1 MLIGNPVK
9 PGSVVRGCKEPEELE
24 SERVKRAASEL
35 GSLGGKARAARMP
48 PEGRR
53 EIARRAAAKGETSR
67 REQSDRVD
75 ASGFYG
81 AGFRI
86 TGSPASKVV
95 RIPARAGPM
104 EGTFARTRLFG
115 WKDVNPG
122 RKS

>member
-9 PGSVVRGCKEPEELE
+9 PGSVVRGRKEPAEELE

-48 PEGRR
+48 PER
-53 EIARRAAAKGETSR
+53 EIARRVKGGENPCASR
-67 REQSDRVD
+67 
-75 ASGFYG
+75 
-81 AGFRI
+81 
-86 TGSPASKVV
+86 
-95 RIPARAGPM
+95 PM

>member
-9 PGSVVRGCKEPEELE
+9 PGSIVRGRKEPEELE

-48 PEGRR
+48 PERRR

-81 AGFRI
+81 ARFRI

-95 RIPARAGPM
+95 RILREPAPWREHLRELGCLAGK
-104 EGTFARTRLFG
+104 T
-115 WKDVNPG
+115 
-122 RKS
+122 

>member
-9 PGSVVRGCKEPEELE
+9 PGSIVRGSKEPEELE

-35 GSLGGKARAARMP
+35 GSLGGKREP
-48 PEGRR
+48 PVCRQNDEGRSP
-53 EIARRAAAKGETSR
+53 EEQQQKGETSR

-81 AGFRI
+81 ARFRI

-95 RIPARAGPM
+95 RILREPAPWREHLRELGCLAGK
-104 EGTFARTRLFG
+104 T
-115 WKDVNPG
+115 
-122 RKS
+122 

>member
-1 MLIGNPVK
+1 MSLEAAKSLLKNSNPSASSAPLPSWGAWEGKREPPVCRQNDE
-9 PGSVVRGCKEPEELE
+9 GRSPEEQQQ
-24 SERVKRAASEL
+24 
-35 GSLGGKARAARMP
+35 
-48 PEGRR
+48 
-53 EIARRAAAKGETSR
+53 KGETSR

-81 AGFRI
+81 ARFRI